1 MPNPVILAINA
12 GSSSI
17 KYSVYEKT
25 SPTSVSLIAN
35 ASVSGLTAPPS
46 QFSYSLYD
54 PSSSKETESSKAGD
68 DVGVSNHE
76 DAFAYFIEFLK
87 SGKGRKSEKQVL
99 DLKRV
104 SVVCH
109 RIVHGGPEPK
119 PLIINENELHHLDA
133 LSDLAPL
140 YVSAVSMSNGR
151 HNYAAL
157 LIVRA
162 CLKQLKGVQ
171 NVAFFDSSFHMTL
184 EKKRYMY
191 PIDPKIA
198 ESKGIRKYGFH
209 GLSYAY
215 IINAVAS
222 FLGKVSPHLQRSEI
236 SRWKRP
242 Q

>member
-1 MPNPVILAINA
+1 MPNPVILSINA

-54 PSSSKETESSKAGD
+54 PSSSKETESSKTGD

-76 DAFAYFIEFLK
+76 DAFAYFIDFLK
-87 SGKGRKSEKQVL
+87 SGKGRKSGKQVL

-104 SVVCH
+104 SVACH

-119 PLIINENELHHLDA
+119 PLVISEDELHHLDA

-140 YVSAVSMSNGR
+140 YVPRVCMADGGR

-215 IINAVAS
+215 IIKAVAS
-222 FLGKVSPHLQRSEI
+222 FLGKVSLRSTT
-236 SRWKRP
+236 SYV
-242 Q
+242 